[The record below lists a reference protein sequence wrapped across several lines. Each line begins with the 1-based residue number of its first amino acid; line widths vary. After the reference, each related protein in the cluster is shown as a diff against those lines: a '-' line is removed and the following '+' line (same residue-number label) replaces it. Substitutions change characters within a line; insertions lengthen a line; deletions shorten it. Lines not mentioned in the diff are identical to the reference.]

1 MIQKKIVEIL
11 HKINFARYQTLK
23 IFAKQVISL
32 IVQKW
37 LLEYISHMMESMLVL
52 YFQYNSKFKEANASL
67 RMVISV
73 IKATVLTVI
82 Q

>member
-1 MIQKKIVEIL
+1 MAITPTILLLYINVCRMIILIASMIQKKIVEIL

-37 LLEYISHMMESMLVL
+37 LLEYISHMMESM
-52 YFQYNSKFKEANASL
+52 
-67 RMVISV
+67 
-73 IKATVLTVI
+73 
-82 Q
+82 

>member
-1 MIQKKIVEIL
+1 MAITPTILLLYINVCRMIILIASMIQKKIVEIL

-37 LLEYISHMMESMLVL
+37 LLEYISHTMESM
-52 YFQYNSKFKEANASL
+52 
-67 RMVISV
+67 
-73 IKATVLTVI
+73 
-82 Q
+82 